1 MALEAGEKIAEDLEL
16 VRPLGRGGMGMLWIA
31 RDLGMQREVVV
42 KFVSDEVGAEHNEEA
57 LHRFER
63 EDRAIQRAT
72 SPYVVQVHGS
82 GYTGEGFPYIVME
95 FLDGDSL
102 ADRIDHGGPM
112 ALPEVVEIISQV
124 AKGLSVAHERGVV
137 HRDVKPDNIFLCRA
151 ENELRVKLIDF
162 GVAKVVGGGS
172 FVTKAGAMIGT
183 IAYMSPEA
191 LRDSSKVDHRSD
203 LWALAVV
210 AYEMVTRQLPFY
222 RKNDYEHCLAIMR
235 AKYVPVSALVAGLP
249 PALDAWF
256 ADALKVKPEER
267 FASARDLAGALQALA
282 NPGSS
287 AVIRQRLISFAR
299 STWAGG
305 HPPYDPVALTHHLT
319 GSTPPFPEIWRAEHL
334 DDAATLIAEATRAGV
349 DRASIIKAIVWGF
362 ATQADPG

>member
-1 MALEAGEKIAEDLEL
+1 MSLSAGDRVADDLEL
-16 VRPLGRGGMGMLWIA
+16 LRPLGRGGMGMLWIA

-42 KFVSDEVGAEHNEEA
+42 KFVSDEVGAEHSEEA

-72 SPYVVQVHGS
+72 SPYVVQVYGS
-82 GYTGEGFPYIVME
+82 GLTADGLPYIVME
-95 FLDGDSL
+95 YLDGESL

-112 ALPEVVEIISQV
+112 GLPEVAEIVSQV
-124 AKGLSVAHERGVV
+124 AKGLSVAHERGIV
-137 HRDVKPDNIFLCRA
+137 HRDVKPDNVFLVRSQG
-151 ENELRVKLIDF
+151 ELRVKLIDF
-162 GVAKVVGGGS
+162 GVAKVTGGGS

-191 LRDSSKVDHRSD
+191 LRDSSSVDHRSD
-203 LWALAVV
+203 LWALGVV
-210 AYEMVTRQLPFY
+210 AYEMVTRHLPFY

-235 AKYVPVSALVAGLP
+235 GKFVMASALVAGLP

-256 ADALKVKPEER
+256 ARALAVKPEGR
-267 FASARDLAGALQALA
+267 FSSARELAAELQAA
-282 NPGSS
+282 VNPTSV
-287 AVIRQRLISFAR
+287 AVIRQRLVAFTR

-305 HPPYDPVALTHHLT
+305 AQPWDPVALTRHLA
-319 GSTPPFPEIWRAEHL
+319 GSTPPYPEIWRPEHL
-334 DDAATLIAEATRAGV
+334 GTASELIADAMRAGL
-349 DRASIIKAIVWGF
+349 DRTSIVKAIVWGF